1 MNKTAENFLK
11 AQDKLM
17 NDAIASKLT
26 VENHKK
32 FTELLLNK
40 EVEKAIRGEATS
52 GK

>member
-32 FTELLLNK
+32 FTELLLKK
-40 EVEKAIRGEATS
+40 EVEKAIRGE
-52 GK
+52 KIPRE

>member
-17 NDAIASKLT
+17 NDAIASKIA

-32 FTELLLNK
+32 FTELLLKK
-40 EVEKAIRGEATS
+40 EVEKAIRGE
-52 GK
+52 KMPRE

>member
-17 NDAIASKLT
+17 NDTIASKLA

-32 FTELLLNK
+32 HTELLLK
-40 EVEKAIRGEATS
+40 KVEKAIRGEEILR
-52 GK
+52 